1 MARATKPAE
10 TPETE
15 TDTEAQIQTEP
26 ARPTFLTAAAQGLA
40 PSRDHLALWNALK
53 RTDPKATKPFQRAG
67 GFRGTQIDPTWRM
80 QMMTEMFGPVG
91 KGWGYEQLEWTI
103 AERMIFICARVWYR
117 DPETGEQCWTGPQWG
132 GTEMIRKNRDGSERP
147 DDECFKMSMTDAV
160 GKCLVQI
167 GLGADIY
174 LGQFEDSKYRDEVE
188 AFYQAKANPDIQP
201 LAIEKF
207 EREIKEKLAA
217 VTELEGLD
225 ELWRSGV
232 NARLREIGLV
242 DKATQSRI
250 ISYFSQKKN
259 EILKREEGSR
269 TDEARTVEDSA
280 EAA

>member
-1 MARATKPAE
+1 
-10 TPETE
+10 
-15 TDTEAQIQTEP
+15 
-26 ARPTFLTAAAQGLA
+26 
-40 PSRDHLALWNALK
+40 
-53 RTDPKATKPFQRAG
+53 
-67 GFRGTQIDPTWRM
+67 
-80 QMMTEMFGPVG
+80 
-91 KGWGYEQLEWTI
+91 
-103 AERMIFICARVWYR
+103 
-117 DPETGEQCWTGPQWG
+117 
-132 GTEMIRKNRDGSERP
+132 MIRKNRDGSERP